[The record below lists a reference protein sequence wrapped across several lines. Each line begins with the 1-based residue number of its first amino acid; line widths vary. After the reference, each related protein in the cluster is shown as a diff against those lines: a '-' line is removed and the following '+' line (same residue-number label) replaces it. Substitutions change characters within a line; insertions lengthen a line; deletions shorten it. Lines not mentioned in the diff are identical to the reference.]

1 MIRDREFESGRVT
14 TISLSHSSFELARV
28 SERRTLALVDVNAR
42 VAALVLEYS
51 HSPPV
56 GPLNPK
62 ASLRNELGVDSLSL
76 VSVAVAL
83 GDELGVDLVEW
94 GADLAKL
101 VTLEDLTTLA
111 QALARASPLNQR
123 P

>member
-1 MIRDREFESGRVT
+1 MTSGFVLRLASDLERS
-14 TISLSHSSFELARV
+14 SLL
-28 SERRTLALVDVNAR
+28 LMDVDTR
-42 VAALVLEYS
+42 VAALVREYS
-51 HSPPV
+51 HSPPT
-56 GPLNPK
+56 GPLDPK
-62 ASLRNELGVDSLSL
+62 ASLRNDLGVDSLSL

-101 VTLEDLTTLA
+101 VTLADLTALA
-111 QALARASPLNQR
+111 HALARAGAKR

>member
-1 MIRDREFESGRVT
+1 MP
-14 TISLSHSSFELARV
+14 
-28 SERRTLALVDVNAR
+28 LVDVTAR

-56 GPLNPK
+56 GPLDPK

-101 VTLEDLTTLA
+101 VTLEDLTALA
-111 QALARASPLNQR
+111 HALARASPLNQR